1 MTGIPEAFVLSLLI
15 KATFV
20 LAAGCVVVAC
30 ARRADAAAR
39 HAIWALTLAAA
50 LALPLGMIATPAWRV
65 GVLSRQSE
73 QPASTRSAESTV
85 PRAVGS
91 PSSIGDIAPLPVAE
105 ANPATATSRTNRS
118 RWDSLRDA
126 AADGAWV
133 PLLWLAGVVA
143 ILLWMV
149 AGRVALHRLARR
161 AETMNAPAWRAILEE
176 ERKRAGVKNPVALL
190 SSDAVSTPLTWG
202 IRSPVILMPAES
214 VDWPDEHRSVVLR
227 HEMAH
232 IARADT
238 LTQMLGAVT
247 CAVYWFHPLAWVAAR
262 GVRVEQERACDDRVL
277 SSGTPAVEY
286 AAHLLEV
293 ARSARAMGPQGL
305 VSLAMARPSQLE
317 GRLLAVLNASRR
329 GGRISSVTKT
339 IALASAAIAFVA
351 LSAFT
356 PISRVAPLNRVVVP
370 TIMASQFVPP
380 RSPMSVTNET
390 TAGEPS
396 GVSTAGST
404 LNNADSTFEKSVAV
418 RAGGDLELDLET
430 GASLTIKGWD
440 QPQVRVRGTL
450 GGRDWR
456 NTEVRLEQRG
466 SGARLFSRYVG
477 RSRSQSSSHHFDIWV
492 PRRFSVEL
500 SSGGGSVIISDV
512 DGTFTGTTGG
522 GEIKI
527 ENARGRANLTTG
539 GGNIRVYG
547 SDLSGSVTTGG
558 GTVLIQGGSGNLKGH
573 SGSGPIVYGAR
584 GGTISSGSGA
594 SVGISSDDD
603 NSVTISGSGATV
615 SINDRTGEIRDASSG
630 RVIYRKSGGGVNV
643 ADAMNGAD
651 IRTGGGGVTIG
662 RSAGEVNVHTGGGD
676 ISVGNSSG
684 DVSVNTGGGDIT
696 LGPVAGSAEA
706 STGKG
711 DVTITLTGPDGHSVN
726 VRSGTG
732 KVVLI
737 LPANLSAILDL
748 ETAYTESFG
757 RRARII
763 SDWSLSP
770 TESSNWDDSQGTPR
784 KYVRARQTIGR
795 GGSVIRVRTVNGDV
809 VVQRGR

>member
-1 MTGIPEAFVLSLLI
+1 MTENPEAFVLSVLI

-20 LAAGCVVVAC
+20 LAAGCIVAAC

-65 GVLSRQSE
+65 GIFSRQSE
-73 QPASTRSAESTV
+73 QPQTTRSVESTV
-85 PRAVGS
+85 PRVVGS
-91 PSSIGDIAPLPVAE
+91 QSRFGNVAPLPVAE
-105 ANPATATSRTNRS
+105 GSAVTTTTRTDLPLWS
-118 RWDSLRDA
+118 SLRNA
-126 AADGAWV
+126 AAGGAWV

-143 ILLWMV
+143 IFLWMV
-149 AGRVALHRLARR
+149 AGRVALRRLARR
-161 AETMNAPAWRAILEE
+161 AEMINAPAWNAILED
-176 ERKRAGVKNPVALL
+176 ERQRAGVKNPVALL
-190 SSDAVSTPLTWG
+190 STDAVSTPLTWG
-202 IRSPVILMPAES
+202 IRSPVILLPAES
-214 VDWPDEHRSVVLR
+214 ADWPDEHRAVVLR

-232 IARADT
+232 IARSDT

-247 CAVYWFHPLAWVAAR
+247 CAIYWFHPLSWVAAR
-262 GVRVEQERACDDRVL
+262 GMRAEQERACDDRVL

-329 GGRISSVTKT
+329 GARISSVTKT

-351 LSAFT
+351 VSAFT
-356 PISRVAPLNRVVVP
+356 PISRVAPLNQVVVP

-380 RSPMSVTNET
+380 RSSMSITNET
-390 TAGEPS
+390 TAGETSS
-396 GVSTAGST
+396 GSATESA
-404 LNNADSTFEKSVAV
+404 LKNADSTFEKSVSV
-418 RAGGDLELDLET
+418 RAGGDLELNLET

-440 QPQVRVRGTL
+440 QPQVRVRGRL

-466 SGARLFSRYVG
+466 SGARLFSRYAG
-477 RSRSQSSSHHFDIWV
+477 RSRSHSTSHHFDIWV

-500 SSGGGSVIISDV
+500 QSGGGSVIISDV
-512 DGTFTGTTGG
+512 DGTFSGTTGG

-539 GGNIRVYG
+539 GGDIRVLG

-603 NSVTISGSGATV
+603 NSVTISGSGASVT
-615 SINDRTGEIRDASSG
+615 INDRTGEIRDASSG
-630 RVIYRKSGGGVNV
+630 RIIYRKSGGAVNV

-676 ISVGNSSG
+676 IAVGNSSG
-684 DVSVNTGGGDIT
+684 DVSVDTGGGDIT
-696 LGPVAGSAEA
+696 LGPVAGSAKA

-711 DVTITLTGPDGHSVN
+711 DVTITLIGPDGHSVN

-732 KVVLI
+732 KVTLI
-737 LPANLSAILDL
+737 LPTNLSAVLDL
-748 ETAYTESFG
+748 ETAYTENFG
-757 RRARII
+757 RRTRII

-770 TESSNWDDSQGTPR
+770 TESSSWDDGQGTPR

>member
-1 MTGIPEAFVLSLLI
+1 MTGTPDVFVLSMLI

-20 LAAGCVVVAC
+20 LAAGCIIAVC

-65 GVLSRQSE
+65 SMFSPQTQ
-73 QPASTRSAESTV
+73 QPQATRSAEPNV
-85 PRAVGS
+85 P
-91 PSSIGDIAPLPVAE
+91 PVAGSE
-105 ANPATATSRTNRS
+105 SRVADVGRS
-118 RWDSLRDA
+118 QADDGTVNTITPTDLPSWNSLREA
-126 AADGAWV
+126 AADGVWIPV
-133 PLLWLAGVVA
+133 TWLAGVVA
-143 ILLWMV
+143 ILLWMA
-149 AGRVALHRLARR
+149 AGRVGLRRLARR
-161 AETMNAPAWRAILEE
+161 AQVVDAPSWNAMLEE
-176 ERKRAGVKNPVALL
+176 ERERAGVKYPVALL
-190 SSDAVSTPLTWG
+190 SSGAVSTPLTWG
-202 IRSPVILMPAES
+202 TRSPVILLPAES
-214 VDWPDEHRSVVLR
+214 VDWPDEHRAVVLR

-238 LTQMLGAVT
+238 LTQMVAVFT

-262 GVRVEQERACDDRVL
+262 GLRAEQERACDDRVL

-329 GGRISSVTKT
+329 GGRVSSVTKT
-339 IALASAAIAFVA
+339 IGLAFAAIAFVTV
-351 LSAFT
+351 SAFT
-356 PISRVAPLNRVVVP
+356 PISRVAPLIQVVTP
-370 TIMASQFVPP
+370 TILATQFVPP
-380 RSPMSVTNET
+380 RSPMSITNET
-390 TAGEPS
+390 LSGSAGP
-396 GVSTAGST
+396 VTRP
-404 LNNADSTFEKSVAV
+404 NADSTFEQSVSV
-418 RAGGDLELDLET
+418 RPGGALELDLET

-440 QPQVRVRGTL
+440 QPQVRVRGSL

-456 NTEVRLEQRG
+456 NTEVRLEQAG
-466 SGARLFSRYVG
+466 SGARLRSRYVG

-492 PRRFSVEL
+492 PRRFSVGL
-500 SSGGGSVIISDV
+500 QSAGGGVVISDV
-512 DGTFTGTTGG
+512 DGTFSGSTGG
-522 GEIKI
+522 GQIRI
-527 ENARGRANLTTG
+527 ENAKGRADLSTG

-547 SDLSGSVTTGG
+547 SDLSGSVSTGG

-573 SGSGPIVYGAR
+573 SGSGPIVYGES
-584 GGTISSGSGA
+584 GGTINRGSGA
-594 SVGISSDDD
+594 RVSINSDGDDDDD
-603 NSVTISGSGATV
+603 NSVTVGSGASIT
-615 SINDRTGEIRDASSG
+615 INDRTGEIREASG
-630 RVIYRKSGGGVNV
+630 KIIFRKSGGGVNV
-643 ADAMNGAD
+643 NDAMSGAD
-651 IRTGGGGVTIG
+651 IRTGGGGVSIG

-676 ISVGNSSG
+676 INVGNSSG

-696 LGPVAGSAEA
+696 LGPVSGDAQA

-711 DVTITLTGPDGHSVN
+711 EVTITLTGPDGHSVD

-737 LPANLSAILDL
+737 VPANLSAVLDL
-748 ETAYTESFG
+748 ETAYTENFG
-757 RRARII
+757 RRVRIQ
-763 SDWSLSP
+763 SDWSLP
-770 TESSNWDDSQGTPR
+770 ITESSTWDDSQGTPR

-809 VVQRGR
+809 EVRRAR